1 MFPIGCRCLYGSATA
16 DVFEKGIYLIWIRL
30 LVGLALGEDRKK
42 TLIYIVMPFVV
53 GLVVSTIGP
62 IIWPHAH

>member
-1 MFPIGCRCLYGSATA
+1 
-16 DVFEKGIYLIWIRL
+16 
-30 LVGLALGEDRKK
+30 VGLALGEDRKK